1 MNVSSLMGKHISVLT
16 DKSSAVQGQALRQ
29 ALELMGAT
37 THPTVSKNNDKIVM
51 LIYSSDQSC
60 KTLMQQARKLKSRY
74 PFVAIPAYEFPL
86 DNQQLSV
93 PKSADCISVP
103 FELNAIL
110 ETLLHLTPRP
120 KVKPPLTSAKIK
132 RLLSFCFFCILSV
145 LPIGFCVH
153 LYRTNA
159 FDEVPQSA
167 PSKLSDTQAYTT
179 SHPVIFGHNN
189 SIQFQ
194 KNEPQSESANQ
205 RKVINIV
212 SLILV
217 IFVYTILLLTA
228 LIAFVGSCRRCRQLK
243 GIAKIKHYLDTFDD
257 EEFEHCGDD
266 RLQKE
271 RRNEAYKRR
280 VKAQNQLL
288 DFYLEESER

>member
-110 ETLLHLTPRP
+110 ETLIHLKKLTAPDNSLTNARKKRASLFFIFLIVALFP
-120 KVKPPLTSAKIK
+120 IVFCAHLYPFNKTSAEIFNST
-132 RLLSFCFFCILSV
+132 RQSSNPTFYPNITLIGYGHPVNGMLPQQSSVPATTTDHNQTINLITIILSIVAYVILLSTTL
-145 LPIGFCVH
+145 IGY
-153 LYRTNA
+153 LN
-159 FDEVPQSA
+159 
-167 PSKLSDTQAYTT
+167 
-179 SHPVIFGHNN
+179 
-189 SIQFQ
+189 
-194 KNEPQSESANQ
+194 
-205 RKVINIV
+205 
-212 SLILV
+212 
-217 IFVYTILLLTA
+217 
-228 LIAFVGSCRRCRQLK
+228 SCRRCRQLK
-243 GIAKIKHYLDTFDD
+243 GIEKVKHYLETSDD
-257 EEFEHCGDD
+257 DDFEKDN
-266 RLQKE
+266 KE
-271 RRNEAYKRR
+271 AIKRKQ
-280 VKAQNQLL
+280 KAQNHLL
-288 DFYLEESER
+288 EFYLEESER